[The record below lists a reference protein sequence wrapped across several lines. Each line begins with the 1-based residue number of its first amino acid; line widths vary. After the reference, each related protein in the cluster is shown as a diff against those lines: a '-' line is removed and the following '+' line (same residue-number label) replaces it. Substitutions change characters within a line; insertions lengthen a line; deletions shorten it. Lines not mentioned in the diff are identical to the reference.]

1 MDKGKIQKI
10 YSRRIPRIKY
20 FKGNNEDNN
29 DKQKIKKILKIIIV
43 LTIAFMIVNSVINII
58 EPIIDL
64 QSVIMAK
71 SVATRIT
78 NEQSKKVMEKY
89 QYEDLVNITKDSNGN
104 ITMISAN
111 VTTVNKMIADISTK
125 IQRFEAFFGEG
136 FMSEYLKMLEIELSI
151 KKGEK
156 YPIDKINNELK
167 PVLDKFKSVKNQI
180 EYS

>member
-20 FKGNNEDNN
+20 FKSNNEDNN

-125 IQRFEAFFGEG
+125 IQKEQEKRKRLPPLGCCVSRRGQAAF
-136 FMSEYLKMLEIELSI
+136 MHIYLSDCQFFLTACMIAFAI
-151 KKGEK
+151 
-156 YPIDKINNELK
+156 
-167 PVLDKFKSVKNQI
+167 
-180 EYS
+180 